1 MKQYFL
7 FISVSVLFAVFTIGK
22 YNPIDVTQLVVTI
35 PELST
40 LGLKEK
46 LELDFNNMKGVSK
59 CETSLMTKTMLM
71 TYDSREVSPDAI
83 KSVFQKWGCIP
94 EEYSYQKLYLNP

>member
-7 FISVSVLFAVFTIGK
+7 FISVSVVIVVFTVKK
-22 YNPIDVTQLVVTI
+22 YNPIDVTQLVVMI

-40 LGLKEK
+40 VVLKEK
-46 LELDFNNMKGVSK
+46 LELDFNKMKGVSK

-71 TYDSREVSPDAI
+71 KFDARKVSPEAI
-83 KSVFQKWGCIP
+83 QSVFQKWGCTP
-94 EEYSYQKLYLNP
+94 GEYSYQKLY

>member
-7 FISVSVLFAVFTIGK
+7 FIAVSVLFAAFTMEK
-22 YNPIDVTQLVVTI
+22 YNPVDVTQLVVTI

-46 LELDFNNMKGVSK
+46 LELDFNNMTGVSK
-59 CETSLMTKTMLM
+59 CEASLMTKTMLM
-71 TYDSREVSPDAI
+71 KYDAREVSPEQI
-83 KSVFQKWGCIP
+83 QSIFQKWSCTPG
-94 EEYSYQKLYLNP
+94 EYSYQKLY